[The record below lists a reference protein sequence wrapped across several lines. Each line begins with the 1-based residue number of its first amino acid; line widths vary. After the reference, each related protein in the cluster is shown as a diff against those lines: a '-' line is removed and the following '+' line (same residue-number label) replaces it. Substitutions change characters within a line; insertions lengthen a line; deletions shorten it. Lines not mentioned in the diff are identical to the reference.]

1 MGPLFEAHCKSIDQT
16 DQYTLFLLEACEK
29 KIPVFTDVDAGDV
42 ILTLQGKIKPK
53 RPLPHHL
60 IYTLLKSVQMKVMKT
75 VLYDVEDDIILS
87 KIFLMHNDCD
97 KQKVLEIEARASDS
111 LIIALSHDAPIF
123 CSQLVIEKQ
132 SINS

>member
-1 MGPLFEAHCKSIDQT
+1 MEPLFEARCKSIDQT
-16 DQYTLFLLEACEK
+16 DEYTLFLLEVGGK

-42 ILTLQGKIKPK
+42 IFTLQGKIKPK

-60 IYTLLKSVQMKVMKT
+60 IYTLLKTAQIKVMKT

-87 KIFLMHNDCD
+87 KLFLMHNDAG

-111 LIIALSHDAPIF
+111 LMIALSHDAPIY
-123 CSQLVIEKQ
+123 CSAEVIEKQ